1 MWASNTEVRGFA
13 HLARGRGRKPGGV
26 AGGFALCS
34 LTPPNPTLVLEFSLE
49 GPESW
54 DLALQLLGS
63 ELGLGL
69 AVEGFTETQF
79 WQPTLSCPVS
89 KE

>member
-13 HLARGRGRKPGGV
+13 HLARGGRKPGGV

-34 LTPPNPTLVLEFSLE
+34 LTPPNPSLVLEFSLE

-54 DLALQLLGS
+54 DLALQMLSS

-69 AVEGFTETQF
+69 AVEGFTETVLV
-79 WQPTLSCPVS
+79 PTLSCPVS

>member
-1 MWASNTEVRGFA
+1 M
-13 HLARGRGRKPGGV
+13 GGV

-79 WQPTLSCPVS
+79 WRQHLVAQ
-89 KE
+89 

>member
-1 MWASNTEVRGFA
+1 MCSLSQEG
-13 HLARGRGRKPGGV
+13 KPGGV
-26 AGGFALCS
+26 ASGFALCS
-34 LTPPNPTLVLEFSLE
+34 LTLANPTLVPEFSLE
-49 GPESW
+49 GLESW
-54 DLALQLLGS
+54 DLAFQLLSS

-79 WQPTLSCPVS
+79 WQPTLNCPVS

>member
-1 MWASNTEVRGFA
+1 MGFKHRSERVCSLSQGGKEA
-13 HLARGRGRKPGGV
+13 WWGGV

-79 WQPTLSCPVS
+79 WRQHLVAQ
-89 KE
+89 

>member
-13 HLARGRGRKPGGV
+13 HLARGEGSLVGGGV

-34 LTPPNPTLVLEFSLE
+34 LTPPNPSLVLEFSLE

-79 WQPTLSCPVS
+79 WRQHLVAQ
-89 KE
+89 